1 MSNGY
6 EEDLAMYEEAQGPK
20 RKQLDNRALRRPISD
35 TRYPRQPVSFGPEA
49 PLGDVLDA
57 MAEKRI
63 GAVLIVEGGKIS
75 GIFAERDTLIKHIY
89 RCDDISRP
97 VREFMTPNPDCLA
110 PHDSIAF
117 ALNRMI
123 HGGYRHIPLIDSEG
137 APLGLLSMRD
147 VVGYIVSYFPSE
159 VLNVPP
165 HSEHN
170 PPDRSA
176 VGG

>member
-1 MSNGY
+1 MSDGY

-20 RKQLDNRALRRPISD
+20 QKQLDNQALLRPISD
-35 TRYPRQPVSFGPEA
+35 TRSRPPIQFDPDA
-49 PLGDVLDA
+49 ALGDVLDA
-57 MAEKRI
+57 MAENHM
-63 GAVLIVEGGKIS
+63 GAALIVENGKIS

-89 RCDDISRP
+89 RCDDLKRP
-97 VREFMTPNPDCLA
+97 VREFMTPHPDCLT

-123 HGGYRHIPLIDSEG
+123 QGGYRHIPLIGPDG
-137 APLGLLSMRD
+137 APVGLLSMRD

-159 VLNVPP
+159 VLNLPP

-176 VGG
+176 AGG